1 MHLFQ
6 DETGEGTTPSSF
18 WGYTHQLGS
27 VGTDTSSII
36 YNVKELCLLNCLM
49 SEVVSKWNG
58 YGWFIYLLFS
68 FKWDSDIHARH
79 QISDI
84 SFPLSADFSA
94 AWSFVMGKKIP
105 TGPMQLAGAIHTN
118 SSVIVWL
125 TLKSYSHEAPTLI
138 FTDHYSQKSSQLDS
152 NGNVP
157 IY

>member
-18 WGYTHQLGS
+18 WGTHTSLAVLEQIHQASFTMSRNCAYWTASCQKWYQNGMVT
-27 VGTDTSSII
+27 VGLFIFFF
-36 YNVKELCLLNCLM
+36 LLNGILTFM
-49 SEVVSKWNG
+49 RDIR
-58 YGWFIYLLFS
+58 YQIYLFHCLQTS
-68 FKWDSDIHARH
+68 PQRGASW
-79 QISDI
+79 
-84 SFPLSADFSA
+84 
-94 AWSFVMGKKIP
+94 WGKKIP

>member
-94 AWSFVMGKKIP
+94 AWSFVMGKNNPNWTHAAGRCNTHKQFSDCLINFEKL
-105 TGPMQLAGAIHTN
+105 LA
-118 SSVIVWL
+118 
-125 TLKSYSHEAPTLI
+125 
-138 FTDHYSQKSSQLDS
+138 
-152 NGNVP
+152 
-157 IY
+157 